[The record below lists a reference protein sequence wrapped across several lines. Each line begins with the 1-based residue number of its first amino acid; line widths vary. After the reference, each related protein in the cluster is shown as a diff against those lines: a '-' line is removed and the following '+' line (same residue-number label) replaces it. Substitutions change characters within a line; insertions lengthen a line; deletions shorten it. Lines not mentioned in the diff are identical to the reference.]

1 MHVSAGVVSQAGSGE
16 APSLSS
22 HRLSQPIWPV
32 NSCGKRSLNYV
43 RIPVR
48 MGLIHAFSLRQVLD
62 AESLNYLAT
71 GLTLLQHTRRIKEG
85 LGP

>member
-1 MHVSAGVVSQAGSGE
+1 
-16 APSLSS
+16 
-22 HRLSQPIWPV
+22 
-32 NSCGKRSLNYV
+32 
-43 RIPVR
+43 